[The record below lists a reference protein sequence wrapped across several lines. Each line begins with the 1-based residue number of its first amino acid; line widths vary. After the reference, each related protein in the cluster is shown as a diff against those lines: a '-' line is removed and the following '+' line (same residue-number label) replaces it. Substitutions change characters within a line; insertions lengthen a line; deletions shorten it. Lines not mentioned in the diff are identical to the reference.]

1 MPPQKGILE
10 NASHKMTLPFSRVQP
25 LFHSEDDDTDCL
37 MSSGAT
43 PYTAGQLLS

>member
-1 MPPQKGILE
+1 MPLQKGIPE
-10 NASHKMTLPFSRVQP
+10 NASHEMTLPFSRVQP
-25 LFHSEDDDTDCL
+25 LFHSDDDDTDCL